1 MSSISFSAQRAGGE
15 VVGKQNKNNQNIQHY
30 QDRCVSTL
38 INSLPP
44 TSAKDVKGKMQQ
56 QGKWH
61 NPKCSSSSFSFWV
74 CSSGA
79 SVAEEINDKENTRW
93 EIRAEQSKVSR
104 ELKTCK
110 SVPGEWW
117 CLGRTLISLY
127 NQYSKENSCDLCDK
141 PYWPSQSVQHGQC
154 MTFFLK
160 DISHLKLYQSFRQ
173 HAFPIPYNLENSLLA
188 STAGNTAQYLLS
200 AGSHP
205 GQWFQQAESA
215 FWWGCSAPAHQ
226 HVPNPALLPFCQ
238 TLAVSAGTVLLPD
251 LYLQVTPSSL
261 PEGELLFFNN
271 NKHHLL
277 NTEYSYQC
285 WLALAAQE

>member
-1 MSSISFSAQRAGGE
+1 
-15 VVGKQNKNNQNIQHY
+15 
-30 QDRCVSTL
+30 
-38 INSLPP
+38 
-44 TSAKDVKGKMQQ
+44 MQQ

-61 NPKCSSSSFSFWV
+61 NPKCSSSSSSFWV

-79 SVAEEINDKENTRW
+79 SVAEEINDKENARW
-93 EIRAEQSKVSR
+93 KIRAEQSLPRAENLQKRARWV
-104 ELKTCK
+104 
-110 SVPGEWW
+110 VM
-117 CLGRTLISLY
+117 LGKNT
-127 NQYSKENSCDLCDK
+127 DL
-141 PYWPSQSVQHGQC
+141 SVQPIFKGKQLWPVWQALLAISVC
-154 MTFFLK
+154 TTWPVYDIFLK

-173 HAFPIPYNLENSLLA
+173 HAFPVPYNLENSLLA

-261 PEGELLFFNN
+261 PEGELLFF
-271 NKHHLL
+271 
-277 NTEYSYQC
+277 EQ
-285 WLALAAQE
+285 Q

>member
-1 MSSISFSAQRAGGE
+1 MLRG
-15 VVGKQNKNNQNIQHY
+15 
-30 QDRCVSTL
+30 
-38 INSLPP
+38 
-44 TSAKDVKGKMQQ
+44 
-56 QGKWH
+56 
-61 NPKCSSSSFSFWV
+61 KCSNR
-74 CSSGA
+74 A
-79 SVAEEINDKENTRW
+79 SNTIPNAPPVLPASEFVAQVLLLQKKLMTKRMPGGRSEQS
-93 EIRAEQSKVSR
+93 RAEQSLPRAENLQKRARWV
-104 ELKTCK
+104 
-110 SVPGEWW
+110 VM
-117 CLGRTLISLY
+117 LGKNT
-127 NQYSKENSCDLCDK
+127 DL
-141 PYWPSQSVQHGQC
+141 SVQPIFKGKQLWPVWQALLAISVC
-154 MTFFLK
+154 TAWPVYDIFLK

-173 HAFPIPYNLENSLLA
+173 HVFPIPYNLENSLLA